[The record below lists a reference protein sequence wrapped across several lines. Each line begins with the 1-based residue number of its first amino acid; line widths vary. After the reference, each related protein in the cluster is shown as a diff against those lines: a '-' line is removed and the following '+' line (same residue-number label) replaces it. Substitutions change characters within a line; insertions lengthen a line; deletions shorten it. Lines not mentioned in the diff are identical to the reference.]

1 MARHDFIIP
10 KGQTRSRAMDSRMI
24 KIAGRCAAFAAACLA
39 LCSAQAANR
48 YWTGAGG
55 DNEWGTAANWSG
67 AAMPGSGDTVV
78 FTNDAPLSLQVNVG
92 GYPGAARYR
101 FIGKDVSIGSVESSR
116 RTLYI
121 YGTSTCAV
129 EVVEGTTVT
138 ISNNISMYNADN
150 KGLAKTGKGT
160 FRFVGR
166 AGYTTSINNATELIV
181 EEGEFGGMPSSGDYG
196 VYLTVPTNI
205 TVKSGATLFMA
216 GYNALNEDHTVI
228 YLESN
233 ATFRVDTRGSQ
244 DFIAGIS
251 GAGAIVTPASKTAN
265 LKLSF
270 KKGPCEFSGTTDSRV
285 TLEFLNYSAVDS
297 SNKRFVVGGVNSLA
311 SATVK
316 DNAGALRFAPGL
328 GECKIGTYTLADFK
342 ELRLEDE
349 AGEPV
354 SLTAKFS
361 STAKTT
367 FTGAGSLHVVN
378 SGATFTNDQM
388 QIGGTLSIGSGQTMT
403 FGNGTAEA
411 DVDLSTIAGLGTA
424 GGTLAFKNVGTTVL
438 DVPVEGN
445 GTIKAYGSVYF
456 SDFRMADTQIE
467 PSAAAIVTLAGGDS
481 TLSSFTFAEANAT
494 IEVTGG
500 THTGKKT
507 LRTLDTAS
515 VLPVPSFIPTAYRPG
530 MLRVSGGE
538 VWLSNAIGELNR
550 LELLGGN
557 CVAAGGYAA
566 NSAATAENPSV
577 ILFDGGTMTISMRDA
592 QYWWWMPNSASSKT
606 AIKIGAKG
614 ARFGTRD
621 RSCGYNPDSA
631 DIAFQKS
638 MSTADGVAS
647 DGGVTFDLRRAGFT
661 VVLLEPLLVNGPVTA
676 MDGRISVFR
685 YSTSQ
690 YAHLDD
696 YPSFFGTGDFTL
708 DCSVLAYLKAGSA
721 QDVPEGTLRLASGAG
736 SRFTVRGASAIRFR
750 TDSGKPQ
757 QHVVAGADG
766 AASCSA
772 FVCERGGAFYIYDGG
787 HALDGTKSTFVVNG
801 GVATNEHTTLV
812 RAPVFGNN
820 TSHSGSGDDCF
831 LCYDGEKGFVEFT
844 DYKTSLTAGENAVVR
859 ASNSSSLSL
868 AANANAHVAA
878 VQLVNW
884 GTMTLNAGS
893 RLTVGNGVDP
903 ACVLMGY
910 ETDIN
915 GSGTLDF
922 GTSEGVISVG
932 PAYYDEGHLLKCSIA
947 GSGGVT
953 YAGMP
958 NYQMRLITI
967 SGASTYT
974 GGTHISGSALRV
986 RNARAFSTGDVYLD
1000 GGYRNGGKLL
1010 FDRPMTFSN
1019 NLHVSGGGH
1028 RLHQEWQTGKDFH
1041 GAIAFLTNDVT
1052 IAGNVDLVAY
1062 TEMSSLGEGTFTGTI
1077 SGDRLV
1083 AKPGAGRIVL
1093 AADNT
1098 YTGGTEI
1105 VRTTIALAGA
1115 APSLGTGMVSLDN
1128 GVLRFEN
1135 TAPIVFT
1142 NELDGVGRIE
1152 VAGAAVTFASPGLDG
1167 LEFKKLAAGASF
1179 DYPGITNPVY
1189 VVAVDAGGMDLGGR
1203 DATVAG
1209 VSGSGRV
1216 SGGVLTIT
1224 GEINPGGAG
1233 SLGTLAFERTP
1244 VFSGAT
1250 YVCDVSGTA
1259 ADRLVF
1265 EDDVDVSALAFRAV
1279 RSGSFRGQNVEA
1291 VASDGEVTGTFAS
1304 AAFPRSSYSLSYGEK
1319 SIKIS
1324 NACGLILCV
1333 W

>member
-1 MARHDFIIP
+1 M
-10 KGQTRSRAMDSRMI
+10 
-24 KIAGRCAAFAAACLA
+24 
-39 LCSAQAANR
+39 
-48 YWTGAGG
+48 
-55 DNEWGTAANWSG
+55 
-67 AAMPGSGDTVV
+67 
-78 FTNDAPLSLQVNVG
+78 
-92 GYPGAARYR
+92 
-101 FIGKDVSIGSVESSR
+101 
-116 RTLYI
+116 
-121 YGTSTCAV
+121 
-129 EVVEGTTVT
+129 VEGTTVT
-138 ISNNISMYNADN
+138 ISNSLSMYNADN
-150 KGLAKTGKGT
+150 KGLVKTGKGT
-160 FRFVGR
+160 FRYLGR
-166 AGYTTSINNATELIV
+166 GGATSNIDNAKELIV

-196 VYLTVPTNI
+196 VYLTAPTNI
-205 TVKSGATLFMA
+205 TVKSGATFFMS
-216 GYNALNEDHTVI
+216 GYNAFNENNTAI

-270 KKGPCEFSGTTDSRV
+270 KRGPCEFSGTTDNRV
-285 TLEFLNYSAVDS
+285 TLEFLDYSSVDS
-297 SNKRFVVGGVNSLA
+297 ANKRFVVGGVNSLA

-424 GGTLAFKNVGTTVL
+424 GGTLAFKNVGTAVL

-467 PSAAAIVTLAGGDS
+467 PSAAATVTLAGGDS

-530 MLRVSGGE
+530 ILRVSGGE
-538 VWLSNAIGELNR
+538 VWLSNVLGELNR

-557 CVAAGGYAA
+557 CVAASGYQ
-566 NSAATAENPSV
+566 SYTGATAENPSV
-577 ILFDGGTMTISMRDA
+577 ILFDGGTMTINMRDT
-592 QYWWWMPNSASSKT
+592 QYWWWMPSSASSKV
-606 AIKIGAKG
+606 AVKIGANG
-614 ARFGTRD
+614 ARFCTRD
-621 RSCGYNPDSA
+621 RSCGYNPDNA
-631 DIAFQKS
+631 DVAFCKG

-661 VVLLEPLLVNGPVTA
+661 AVLLEPLLINGPVTA

-685 YSTSQ
+685 YSDSQ
-690 YAHLDD
+690 YAHLDA

-708 DCSVLAYLKAGSA
+708 DCSVLAYLKAGST

-736 SRFTVRGASAIRFR
+736 SKFTVRGASAIRFR

-757 QHVVAGADG
+757 QHVIVGADG
-766 AASCSA
+766 AAANSA
-772 FVCERGGAFYIYDGG
+772 FVRERGGAFYIHDAGS
-787 HALDGTKSTFVVNG
+787 ALDGTRSTFVVNG

-831 LCYDGEKGFVEFT
+831 LCYDGEKGFVEFA

-859 ASNSSSLSL
+859 ANGLSL

-884 GTMTLNAGS
+884 GSMTLNAGS

-910 ETDIN
+910 ETDIS

-932 PAYYDEGHLLKCSIA
+932 PTYYDDGHLLKCSIA

-986 RNARAFSTGDVYLD
+986 HNALAFSSGDVYLD

-1010 FDRPMTFSN
+1010 FDTPLTFAN
-1019 NLHVSGGGH
+1019 DMHVSGGGH
-1028 RLHQEWQTGKDFH
+1028 RLHQDWQTGKDFH
-1041 GAIAFLTNDVT
+1041 GAIAFLTNGVT
-1052 IAGNVDLVAY
+1052 IAGNVELIAD
-1062 TEMSSLGEGTFTGTI
+1062 TEMSSLGEGTFTGVI

-1083 AKPGAGRIVL
+1083 AKPGVGRIVL

-1105 VRTTIALAGA
+1105 VRTTIALAGTS
-1115 APSLGTGMVSLDN
+1115 PSVGTGRVSLDN

-1135 TAPIVFT
+1135 TSPVTFSNAI
-1142 NELDGVGRIE
+1142 EGVGRIE
-1152 VAGAAVTFASPGLDG
+1152 IAGASVKFASPGLDG
-1167 LEFKKLAAGASF
+1167 LAFKSLAAGSSF
-1179 DYPGITNPVY
+1179 DYPGFTNPVY
-1189 VVAVDAGGMDLGGR
+1189 VVSVEAGGLDLGGR

-1209 VSGSGRV
+1209 IAGSGRV
-1216 SGGVLTIT
+1216 SGGVLTVT
-1224 GEINPGGAG
+1224 GEINPAGAG
-1233 SLGTLAFERTP
+1233 AVGVLTFEKPP
-1244 VFSGAT
+1244 VLSGVT
-1250 YVCDVSGTA
+1250 YVCDLVGES
-1259 ADRLVF
+1259 ADRIEF
-1265 EDDVDVSALAFRAV
+1265 EDDVDISGLAFRAV
-1279 RSGSFRGQNVEA
+1279 RNGSYSGQYADVLVS
-1291 VASDGEVTGTFAS
+1291 SGEVTGPFAS
-1304 AAFPRSSYSLSYGEK
+1304 ATLPAGKYSLVYGASAVTLK
-1319 SIKIS
+1319 HPVGVTIS
-1324 NACGLILCV
+1324 FR
-1333 W
+1333 